1 MHFPSLLFNIGVA
14 FNYSNVVSCVSFFQ
28 FSDGVYFIMLLGI
41 FQDYFVPLYEYT
53 LTPET
58 FEQKVCCHSLL
69 LHFYDYLEFHST
81 ICVNLFYEL
90 FL

>member
-1 MHFPSLLFNIGVA
+1 MPFPSLQHWRSVQLLEHR
-14 FNYSNVVSCVSFFQ
+14 VVYVSFFQ

-58 FEQKVCCHSLL
+58 FEQKVCCNSQL
-69 LHFYDYLEFHST
+69 LHFYDYL
-81 ICVNLFYEL
+81 
-90 FL
+90 